1 MSKMAFDPE
10 DAAATMATFIGA
22 SAMAGIA
29 SWSLFDVTLSDVAF
43 NLGGSGVTL
52 ATLLTAAAF
61 IFTVATND
69 NTSFSTLKEDAEKL
83 DQWYYVSVI
92 GSVALLVGWIFIPD
106 VSSFV
111 QSQDLWGVLYVGVS
125 ISGQFVTGW
134 IL

>member
-1 MSKMAFDPE
+1 MAFDPE
-10 DAAATMATFIGA
+10 DAAAAMATFIGA

-29 SWSLFDVTLSDVAF
+29 SRSLFDVTLSDVAF

-83 DQWYYVSVI
+83 DQWYYMADLLGSNI
-92 GSVALLVGWIFIPD
+92 GLDWRHCDYPGGGWK
-106 VSSFV
+106 V
-111 QSQDLWGVLYVGVS
+111 
-125 ISGQFVTGW
+125 
-134 IL
+134 